1 MLITLSG
8 LDGSGKST
16 LIEALGS
23 ALKAKNHVVVVRHMT
38 RDVGVYAVAW
48 ALLNLPRGAR
58 GTKGNLPAPPGK
70 GGERPAGFRQRLR
83 RAVVWNKSLRR
94 LLYLPDLLLFQ
105 LFRFYV
111 ERVRHGILIMDRY
124 FYDTLV
130 DVAGPDAWTWARLLV
145 SITPTPSIAVLLDV
159 PPELAFRRKGE
170 FSVDYLT
177 RRREDYRRVFQ
188 WVPSAVVMQPE
199 DLDRTTA
206 DLERLVAQCS
216 RR

>member
-16 LIEALGS
+16 VIEALGS

-48 ALLNLPRGAR
+48 ALLNLPRGAP
-58 GTKGNLPAPPGK
+58 GAGGNVPAPRK
-70 GGERPAGFRQRLR
+70 RGERPAGFRQRLR

-94 LLYLPDLLLFQ
+94 LLYLPDLLIFQ
-105 LFRFYV
+105 VLRFYV
-111 ERVRHGILIMDRY
+111 ERVRHGVLIMDRY

-130 DVAGPDAWTWARLLV
+130 DIAGPHAWTWARLLV

-159 PPELAFRRKGE
+159 PPELAFGRKGE

-177 RRREDYRRVFQ
+177 RRWEDYRRVFQ
-188 WVPSAVVMQPE
+188 WVPSAVILQPE

-206 DLERLVAQCS
+206 DLERLVAQRT